1 MAEKTI
7 VITGGGRGG
16 TVEIGGA
23 GERHAAISVQGTGM
37 IPVPKYDGPYE
48 FTPTAEEQTVRIA
61 RLQATQDIK
70 INPIPSNYG
79 LVTYNGNVITIS

>member
-7 VITGGGRGG
+7 VVGGGRGG
-16 TVEIGGA
+16 TVKIGGT

-37 IPVPKYDGPYE
+37 IPVPKYEGPYE
-48 FTPTAEEQTVRIA
+48 FTPGAEEQTVPIA
-61 RLQATQDIK
+61 QLQATQDIT

-79 LVTYNGNVITIS
+79 LVTYNGSVITIS

>member
-7 VITGGGRGG
+7 VVGGGRGG
-16 TVEIGGA
+16 TVKIGGA
-23 GERHAAISVQGTGM
+23 GERHAEISVQGTGM

-70 INPIPSNYG
+70 ITPIPSNSG
-79 LVTYNGNVITIS
+79 MVTYNGNVITIS

>member
-7 VITGGGRGG
+7 VVGGGRGG

-37 IPVPKYDGPYE
+37 MPVQKYDGP
-48 FTPTAEEQTVRIA
+48 
-61 RLQATQDIK
+61 
-70 INPIPSNYG
+70 
-79 LVTYNGNVITIS
+79 

>member
-16 TVEIGGA
+16 TVEIGG
-23 GERHAAISVQGTGM
+23 GRERHAEISVKGTGM
-37 IPVPKYDGPYE
+37 IPAPKYDGPYE
-48 FTPTAEEQTVRIA
+48 FTPTAEEQTIPIA
-61 RLQATQDIK
+61 QLQARQDIT
-70 INPIPSNYG
+70 INPIPSNWG

>member
-7 VITGGGRGG
+7 VVGGGRGG
-16 TVEIGGA
+16 AVKIGGA

-37 IPVPKYDGPYE
+37 IPAPKYDGPYE

-61 RLQATQDIK
+61 RLQAKQDIT

-79 LVTYNGNVITIS
+79 LVTYNGSVITIS

>member
-7 VITGGGRGG
+7 VVGGGRGG
-16 TVEIGGA
+16 TVEIGG
-23 GERHAAISVQGTGM
+23 GRERHAEISVQGTGM

-48 FTPTAEEQTVRIA
+48 FTPTAEEQTVQIA
-61 RLQATQDIK
+61 RLQATQDIT